1 MINGIHCLRPIQLA
15 MKDVGV
21 FATEEPVV
29 ITFSGPPADAAAAPF
44 DRGIDEVA
52 QGMEFRRSARPPDSE
67 ERGRPLPNF
76 SLLRDSTGDGMSIAL
91 DCIFALFDLL
101 SATGNQKGRAAS
113 RIGLVPTSEVQL
125 DLRLACRSEY
135 GPIEAILSIWIGA
148 HTPTV
153 HWADLLAREGA
164 FGAHV
169 WASIGFDPI
178 TLAQNEG
185 TNDLGRALLEGVR
198 DEERR
203 AGSVDLRAGVDEF
216 LPAGAA
222 VAMPSVLLFGRGTM
236 SRSERYAPARGF
248 GLEPVEN
255 HSMLCERL
263 SAMRPADREPFL
275 KELSKA
281 VLDDGR
287 PSPARLVFDDE
298 DGGLAISFAERQ
310 HSLALLD
317 RSERALLTLHAA
329 IMLHGTST
337 TIVLIDGIDC
347 HCLPED
353 LGYLNNSLAEILVRD
368 RGSTVIFAS
377 ATQPA
382 VDSFVSNCFPDH
394 VTIGGCLA
402 SGVR

>member
-1 MINGIHCLRPIQLA
+1 MSG
-15 MKDVGV
+15 
-21 FATEEPVV
+21 
-29 ITFSGPPADAAAAPF
+29 FSL
-44 DRGIDEVA
+44 
-52 QGMEFRRSARPPDSE
+52 RRSRSSSRFP
-67 ERGRPLPNF
+67 GRPRMLPQP
-76 SLLRDSTGDGMSIAL
+76 LSTAGSTRWPREWSSDGRPGHRTPRSGGAHSRIFHSFVTQPETGCRSRSIASSRCSTSSPPQAIRRDEL
-91 DCIFALFDLL
+91 RRGSVWYPHRKSSSTC
-101 SATGNQKGRAAS
+101 AS
-113 RIGLVPTSEVQL
+113 HADQSMVRS
-125 DLRLACRSEY
+125 RRSCRSGSALTPLPSI
-135 GPIEAILSIWIGA
+135 GPTCSLE
-148 HTPTV
+148 
-153 HWADLLAREGA
+153 EGA

-198 DEERR
+198 AEERR

-382 VDSFVSNCFPDH
+382 VDSLYR
-394 VTIGGCLA
+394 IA
-402 SGVR
+402 SPIM